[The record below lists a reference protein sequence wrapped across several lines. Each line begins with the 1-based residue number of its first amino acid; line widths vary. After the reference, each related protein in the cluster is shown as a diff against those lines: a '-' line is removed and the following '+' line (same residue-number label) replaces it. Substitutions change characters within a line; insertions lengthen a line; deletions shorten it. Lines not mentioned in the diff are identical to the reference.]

1 MTVRTFYTSHHK
13 TIIWSCQQILGEQ
26 LWTIIW
32 TPFTSISPRSVCPRS
47 SPDYFIRCRQEGA
60 LDALLDTL
68 SPEQRD
74 LYLRYE
80 EFRND
85 LSSIE
90 AEQLFRETFRLTREL
105 YR

>member
-1 MTVRTFYTSHHK
+1 MDDYLAALYQYLTEELLPSA
-13 TIIWSCQQILGEQ
+13 
-26 LWTIIW
+26 
-32 TPFTSISPRSVCPRS
+32 RS
-47 SPDYFIRCRQEGA
+47 SPDYFIRCRQEEAA

-85 LSSIE
+85 LSVIE

>member
-1 MTVRTFYTSHHK
+1 MDDYLDALYQYLTEERLP
-13 TIIWSCQQILGEQ
+13 QA
-26 LWTIIW
+26 
-32 TPFTSISPRSVCPRS
+32 RS
-47 SPDYFIRCRQEGA
+47 SQRYFIRCRQEEAA
-60 LDALLDTL
+60 LDALLHTL
-68 SPEQRD
+68 SPEQQN

-90 AEQLFRETFRLTREL
+90 AEQLFRETFRLTREI